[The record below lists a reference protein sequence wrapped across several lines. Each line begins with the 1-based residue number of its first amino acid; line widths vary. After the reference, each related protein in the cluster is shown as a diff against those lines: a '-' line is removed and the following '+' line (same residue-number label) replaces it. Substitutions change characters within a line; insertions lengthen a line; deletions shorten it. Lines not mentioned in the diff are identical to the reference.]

1 MEPIK
6 ISTSDTKSYHDVLL
20 ERLLDDGTGDEKK
33 CTLEAQGRLI
43 NTLVEVVTL
52 FVADHPSIITIAN
65 IRIGTIKVIKVQG
78 SKAKN
83 TSWMRIILVR
93 EPGMVS
99 SPSI

>member
-6 ISTSDTKSYHDVLL
+6 ISTKDIKSYQDMLQ
-20 ERLLDDGTGDEKK
+20 ERLLDEGRGNEKK

-43 NTLVEVVTL
+43 NTLVEVVAL

-78 SKAKN
+78 SKTKN

-99 SPSI
+99 STSI